1 MTRLSLHLV
10 IKNKR
15 NKMKNLKKYIIS
27 AATLFF
33 ASLMYSQHGNLGTPV
48 QIQCS
53 SYTPKPELD
62 KFTGH
67 WKWTSGNNS
76 FEMVLKKEKIFNIT
90 GDTQACKDVIIGF
103 HEYIKNGVLIE
114 SSLQNQNTNFNQ
126 DFESIYFPGGYIANN
141 TVIAGGIDILS
152 NGNHARMELEYID
165 STHLKIKSL
174 MNYEGA
180 KVYPEG
186 QPIPSSEINLIIEGI
201 TLTKQ

>member
-1 MTRLSLHLV
+1 
-10 IKNKR
+10 
-15 NKMKNLKKYIIS
+15 MKNLKKYIIS
-27 AATLFF
+27 TAALFF

-53 SYTPKPELD
+53 SYTQKPELD

-76 FEMVLKKEKIFNIT
+76 FEMVLKKEKIFSIIGN
-90 GDTQACKDVIIGF
+90 DHQACEDIIIGF

-114 SSLQNQNTNFNQ
+114 SSLQHQDTNFSQ
-126 DFESIYFPGGYIANN
+126 DFESMTFFGVFGQILLGGMSNISNLNN
-141 TVIAGGIDILS
+141 NI
-152 NGNHARMELEYID
+152 RMELEYID

-174 MNYEGA
+174 TNYQGV
-180 KVYPEG
+180 KVYLPG